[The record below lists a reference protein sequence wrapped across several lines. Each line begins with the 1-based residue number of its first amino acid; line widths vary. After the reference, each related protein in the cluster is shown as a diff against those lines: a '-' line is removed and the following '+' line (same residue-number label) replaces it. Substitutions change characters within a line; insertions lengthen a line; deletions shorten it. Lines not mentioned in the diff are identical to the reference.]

1 MNKIIWIPKHN
12 EKEKETSTNR
22 TYDPSQ
28 WTNIR
33 TSLRDLLV
41 KKGPIIVID
50 INFPKNEF
58 SWYFSSSLYIQKL
71 PNGEKRKRRW
81 LIYSQD
87 LDKVFCLCCKL
98 FNVVPSTNKLANEG
112 SRDWRNINPK
122 LRSHEIS
129 NEHIANM
136 SSWIDL
142 EMRLLKNK
150 TIDKHVLEQI
160 NRDIEHWII
169 FYLKLL

>member
-1 MNKIIWIPKHN
+1 MNKLAMQTLMEMKIEKQYQLMNKIIWIPKHN

-58 SWYFSSSLYIQKL
+58 S
-71 PNGEKRKRRW
+71 
-81 LIYSQD
+81 
-87 LDKVFCLCCKL
+87 
-98 FNVVPSTNKLANEG
+98 
-112 SRDWRNINPK
+112 
-122 LRSHEIS
+122 
-129 NEHIANM
+129 
-136 SSWIDL
+136 
-142 EMRLLKNK
+142 
-150 TIDKHVLEQI
+150 
-160 NRDIEHWII
+160 
-169 FYLKLL
+169 